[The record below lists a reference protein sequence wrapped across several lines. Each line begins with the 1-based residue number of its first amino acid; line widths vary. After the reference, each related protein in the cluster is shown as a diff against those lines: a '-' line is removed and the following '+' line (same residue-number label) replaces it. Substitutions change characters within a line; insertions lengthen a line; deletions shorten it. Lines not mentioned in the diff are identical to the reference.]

1 MTNAV
6 FTLLYNPDYL
16 AGALV
21 LGSVLK
27 KLVSR
32 SDQKYPELKFGILI
46 DKSKFSTSQLQ
57 LLSKYYDDLV
67 DVSPLRSTIVEK
79 LTFDLKRPELDKTFT
94 KIELWSLIQYDKI
107 LYLDSDTLPVI
118 PEADNG
124 GTVLDLLTLDFP
136 KFKILAAPDSGFPDI
151 FNSGVFVLRPNLDDY
166 TKLAALVQESVI
178 NPNVSFDG
186 ADQGLLNQY
195 FNAQPDWVQA
205 LLKKKDIP
213 IDLGTVSYT
222 QDSNWIKIPFLYNVT
237 PSAEYEYLPALKHFQ
252 NPPEQPLFL
261 ENPAAEAELI
271 DQGAEQPKHDKELW
285 ESTFDTLGRYHST
298 ALLYINYKTTQVKV
312 VHFIGKYKPWKLSSN
327 VFGVH
332 RDWWKAWM
340 EEFGEKSL
348 SDVVHGE
355 KSLEQEP
362 PADYASEPVE
372 QEPPKEE
379 PAEICGEKAEPI
391 PEPPLDTSDPQVLLD
406 PANYQR
412 FEDRIQ
418 PSIDAMWD
426 PTKEPPPKREDLKE
440 GDRHDFLDK
449 IPKSFTNDWDSST
462 QHHHHHHHPPEER
475 KNIHDTQHPVEHY
488 HHGETQQNDQSTLE
502 EENVQPPNNELPMS
516 PPEHPE
522 HDHAFEHTTLNT
534 PPVKPELYGHK
545 FVEPERVFDTTDDYF
560 PTHILQEM
568 EKVDIS
574 NKPDTDAEVKPTSSS
589 ELATDVTAF
598 NLMNEELS
606 KEGVLEESA
615 FEEIYTED
623 KEDIDGDISEDDIL
637 EEEEEE
643 EVVPKLFPW
652 EFRESGK
659 VVAER
664 VFD

>member
-27 KLVSR
+27 KLVLR
-32 SDQKYPELKFGILI
+32 SDQKYPDLKFGILI
-46 DKSKFSTSQLQ
+46 DKSKFTSYQLQ
-57 LLSKYYDDLV
+57 LLSRYYDDLI
-67 DVSPLRSTIVEK
+67 DVSPLKSTIVEK
-79 LTFDLKRPELDKTFT
+79 LTYDLKRPELDKTFT
-94 KIELWSLIQYDKI
+94 KVELWSLIQYEKI
-107 LYLDSDTLPVI
+107 LYLDSDTLPII
-118 PEADNG
+118 PDAANG
-124 GTVLDLLTLDFP
+124 GTVLDLLALDFP

-151 FNSGVFVLRPNLDDY
+151 FNSGVFALRPNLDDY
-166 TKLAALVQESVI
+166 TNLAALVQESVI

-205 LLKKKDIP
+205 LLTKHDATV
-213 IDLGTVSYT
+213 DLETVSYT

-237 PSAEYEYLPALKHFQ
+237 PSAEYQYLPALKHFQ
-252 NPPEQPLFL
+252 NPPGQPLLL
-261 ENPAAEAELI
+261 ENPQAEAELV

-285 ESTFDTLGRYHST
+285 ESTFDTIGRYHST

-312 VHFIGKYKPWKLSSN
+312 VHFIGKYKPWRLSSN
-327 VFGVH
+327 VSGVH
-332 RDWWKAWM
+332 RDWWKAWI

-348 SDVVHGE
+348 FDVVYGE
-355 KSLEQEP
+355 KSLEKEPQTDYTPEPSRQE
-362 PADYASEPVE
+362 Y
-372 QEPPKEE
+372 PKEE
-379 PAEICGEKAEPI
+379 PTEICEVKAEPA
-391 PEPPLDTSDPQVLLD
+391 PEPPLDTSDPHVLLD

-426 PTKEPPPKREDLKE
+426 PTKEPPPKREDVKE
-440 GDRHDFLDK
+440 EETHDFLEK
-449 IPKSFTNDWDSST
+449 VPKSFAKEWDSST
-462 QHHHHHHHPPEER
+462 HYHHPPEEHEGV
-475 KNIHDTQHPVEHY
+475 HDTQHHIEPY
-488 HHGETQQNDQSTLE
+488 HQEEIQKNDQYNLE
-502 EENVQPPNNELPMS
+502 KDVQPPNNELHIS
-516 PPEHPE
+516 PFEHQE
-522 HDHAFEHTTLNT
+522 HDHAPEHTPLNI
-534 PPVKPELYGHK
+534 PPERPELYGHK
-545 FVEPERVFDTTDDYF
+545 FVEPERVFDTADDYF
-560 PTHILQEM
+560 PTHILQEV
-568 EKVDIS
+568 EKINIS
-574 NKPDTDAEVKPTSSS
+574 NKPDTEAEVEPTSAS

-598 NLMNEELS
+598 NLMNDKLS
-606 KEGVLEESA
+606 KEGAIEESA

-623 KEDIDGDISEDDIL
+623 NEEIDGEISEDDIL
-637 EEEEEE
+637 EEEEE